1 MLPHK
6 IYEEEQFYEKAKE
19 LRNRFDFKN
28 ENTLFPSLESKNVP
42 MDGLSIF
49 IDNTW
54 DKIRNQKELN
64 LPDQRIMVANLRCN
78 ELKEEALEKVK
89 GETYS
94 LTKLSEREVIDE
106 FSNKCLEVLQIAVTH
121 YDEYAHQYDKT
132 VFEKTRKDLG
142 A

>member
-1 MLPHK
+1 
-6 IYEEEQFYEKAKE
+6 
-19 LRNRFDFKN
+19 
-28 ENTLFPSLESKNVP
+28 
-42 MDGLSIF
+42 
-49 IDNTW
+49 
-54 DKIRNQKELN
+54 
-64 LPDQRIMVANLRCN
+64 MVANLRCN

-94 LTKLSEREVIDE
+94 LTKLSEREVISE
-106 FSNKCLEVLQIAVTH
+106 FSNKCLEVLQVAVAH